1 MFLSRIVSDEFGN
14 FNNFVERKYV
24 LSDVDFTRKGKLS
37 LESMIKYPLCN
48 NKKTTSIEINR
59 FLRNELNDRGV
70 RITKQAVSEKRQFID
85 PQVYIDMNGSLISK
99 IYAHKDEMTTFKGFN
114 VYAIDGSIVEI
125 PNTKLTREE
134 FEIPEKT
141 ELMKDTSTARIS
153 CMADTKWDF
162 IISSNITN
170 KSTSEIEH
178 ALMHLDDVKNKIDLT
193 KTITTYDR
201 FYNSIE
207 IMFKTMLLD
216 SYFIIRGKTHTFKK
230 QQNKMKKEGKT
241 DETHEINIK
250 KKAQINN
257 FFTEEVKKFARKT
270 REIKVRIVFVKLK
283 TGETETLFTNLPKEI
298 ATPEELKEL
307 YGTRWT
313 IEKNYDRLKNK
324 LHIEKFT
331 GKKKIIIE
339 QDFYSH
345 IYLLNILIALKHDAE
360 EEITRKTKETTKYKY
375 VYKSNVNTLIGNI
388 KEEMP
393 RLLTDDKEEI
403 KQIVEEI
410 LDIAR
415 KDLVYTK
422 IKAPTNKER
431 DKKKYYHKKCKS
443 NIQNSF

>member
-1 MFLSRIVSDEFGN
+1 MRLIV
-14 FNNFVERKYV
+14 
-24 LSDVDFTRKGKLS
+24 
-37 LESMIKYPLCN
+37 
-48 NKKTTSIEINR
+48 

-241 DETHEINIK
+241 DETHEIN
-250 KKAQINN
+250 N

-345 IYLLNILIALKHDAE
+345 IYLLNILISLKHDAE
-360 EEITRKTKETTKYKY
+360 EEITRKPKETTKYKY

>member
-216 SYFIIRGKTHTFKK
+216 SYFIICGKTHTFKK

-241 DETHEINIK
+241 DETHE
-250 KKAQINN
+250 INN

-345 IYLLNILIALKHDAE
+345 IYLLNILISLKHDAE
-360 EEITRKTKETTKYKY
+360 EEITRKPKETTKYKY

-403 KQIVEEI
+403 KQIVKEI

>member
-37 LESMIKYPLCN
+37 LESMIKYPLWN

-216 SYFIIRGKTHTFKK
+216 SYFIICGKTHTFKK

-241 DETHEINIK
+241 DETHE
-250 KKAQINN
+250 INN

-345 IYLLNILIALKHDAE
+345 IYLLNILISLKHDAE
-360 EEITRKTKETTKYKY
+360 EEITRKPKETTKYKY

>member
-153 CMADTKWDF
+153 CMVDTKWDF

-178 ALMHLDDVKNKIDLT
+178 ALMHLDDAKNKIDLT

-250 KKAQINN
+250 KSTNQQ
-257 FFTEEVKKFARKT
+257 FFHRRSKKIRKKNTRNKSQNRIRKT
-270 REIKVRIVFVKLK
+270 QNRRNRNTIYQFTQRNSNTRRIKRIIWNKMDNRKKLRQIK
-283 TGETETLFTNLPKEI
+283 KQTPHRKIHRKKENNHR
-298 ATPEELKEL
+298 T
-307 YGTRWT
+307 
-313 IEKNYDRLKNK
+313 
-324 LHIEKFT
+324 
-331 GKKKIIIE
+331 
-339 QDFYSH
+339 
-345 IYLLNILIALKHDAE
+345 
-360 EEITRKTKETTKYKY
+360 
-375 VYKSNVNTLIGNI
+375 
-388 KEEMP
+388 
-393 RLLTDDKEEI
+393 RLLQPHIPI
-403 KQIVEEI
+403 K
-410 LDIAR
+410 
-415 KDLVYTK
+415 YT
-422 IKAPTNKER
+422 
-431 DKKKYYHKKCKS
+431 
-443 NIQNSF
+443 NSTQT

>member
-24 LSDVDFTRKGKLS
+24 LSDVAFTRKGKLS

-241 DETHEINIK
+241 DETHEIN
-250 KKAQINN
+250 N

-345 IYLLNILIALKHDAE
+345 IYLLNILISLKHDAE
-360 EEITRKTKETTKYKY
+360 EEITRKPKETTKYKY

>member
-216 SYFIIRGKTHTFKK
+216 SYFIICGKTHTFKK

-241 DETHEINIK
+241 DETHE
-250 KKAQINN
+250 INN

-345 IYLLNILIALKHDAE
+345 IYLLNILISLKHDAE

>member
-24 LSDVDFTRKGKLS
+24 LSDVAFTRKGKLS

-178 ALMHLDDVKNKIDLT
+178 ALMHLDDAKNKIDLT

-216 SYFIIRGKTHTFKK
+216 SYFIICGKTHTFKK

-241 DETHEINIK
+241 DETHE
-250 KKAQINN
+250 INN

-345 IYLLNILIALKHDAE
+345 IYLLNILISLKHDAE
-360 EEITRKTKETTKYKY
+360 EEITRKPKETTKYKY

>member
-216 SYFIIRGKTHTFKK
+216 SYFIICGKTHTFKK

-241 DETHEINIK
+241 DETHE
-250 KKAQINN
+250 INN

-393 RLLTDDKEEI
+393 LLLTDDKEEI

>member
-1 MFLSRIVSDEFGN
+1 M
-14 FNNFVERKYV
+14 
-24 LSDVDFTRKGKLS
+24 
-37 LESMIKYPLCN
+37 
-48 NKKTTSIEINR
+48 
-59 FLRNELNDRGV
+59 NDRGV

-178 ALMHLDDVKNKIDLT
+178 ALMHLDDAKNKIDLT

-241 DETHEINIK
+241 DETHEINI

-313 IEKNYDRLKNK
+313 IEKK
-324 LHIEKFT
+324 LRQI
-331 GKKKIIIE
+331 KKQTPHRKI
-339 QDFYSH
+339 H
-345 IYLLNILIALKHDAE
+345 
-360 EEITRKTKETTKYKY
+360 RKKENNHRT
-375 VYKSNVNTLIGNI
+375 
-388 KEEMP
+388 
-393 RLLTDDKEEI
+393 RLLQPHIPI
-403 KQIVEEI
+403 K
-410 LDIAR
+410 
-415 KDLVYTK
+415 YT
-422 IKAPTNKER
+422 
-431 DKKKYYHKKCKS
+431 
-443 NIQNSF
+443 NITQT